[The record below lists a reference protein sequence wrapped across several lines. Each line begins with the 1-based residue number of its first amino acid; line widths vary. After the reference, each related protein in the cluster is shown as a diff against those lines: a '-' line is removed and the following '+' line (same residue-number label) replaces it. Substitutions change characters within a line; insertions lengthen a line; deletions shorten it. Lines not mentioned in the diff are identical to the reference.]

1 MFIAIFATGSKGIT
15 MRVIIDNTIEMTE
28 EKISDV
34 FLVTKEF
41 HTTTEFSQFIEK
53 MAFNS
58 DTGCLDILTD
68 YCIKREIEV
77 ESVSKFLTASLKN
90 KIKQEAL
97 ELNLLKE
104 KKKSSLPL

>member
-1 MFIAIFATGSKGIT
+1 MFIVIFATGSKGIT

>member
-1 MFIAIFATGSKGIT
+1 MFIVIFATGSKGIT

-77 ESVSKFLTASLKN
+77 
-90 KIKQEAL
+90 
-97 ELNLLKE
+97 
-104 KKKSSLPL
+104 